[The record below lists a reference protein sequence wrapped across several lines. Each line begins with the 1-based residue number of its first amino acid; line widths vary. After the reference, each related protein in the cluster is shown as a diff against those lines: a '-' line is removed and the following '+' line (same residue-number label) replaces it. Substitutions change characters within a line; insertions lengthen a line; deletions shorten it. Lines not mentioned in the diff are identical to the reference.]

1 MHRLMAGVTI
11 LEHELSELRLLV
23 ERQTGILLDC
33 PNSALAAHVAEYL
46 ESHELESPAAL
57 VDRLRASDQDPHA
70 LPTFLDGVLNVNTG
84 FFRHPGAMNALARQV
99 IPQLYARK
107 SEDGF
112 CTLRIWSAGCSTG
125 EEAYSIAMALCEA
138 LPGGNGN
145 SNGAS
150 NGNGRDKSVASR
162 NGGVAENGVAA
173 CAGQSMKDWSIHI
186 VGSDLLPS
194 AIEVAE
200 RGLYPQSAL
209 TGLPPAAIRACFSK
223 IGSPSGGQNSSQEGS
238 QNSSSTGSTSNGA
251 ASSGLVS
258 NGSARNG
265 SAQGSTN
272 GAANGTNGSTNVAH
286 LLVKP
291 RLRSLVT
298 FNTMNLTKPVYIGRF
313 DCIFCMEVL
322 PHLSRAQRI
331 ALLERLHLYLEPGG
345 YLFLRQTE
353 KLCAPNLNFR
363 SETFDGYTFHRK
375 PLAASATSGRYP
387 LVVRIVYF
395 IYNRQM
401 KTVTATDAKQRLA
414 ALLDAAQREPVL
426 IRRQNRDVAVIMS
439 AEEYERIRGMNNAE
453 LKRTMDRIGAQAAAR
468 GMTEEILAD
477 ILKD

>member
-1 MHRLMAGVTI
+1 MAGVTI

-46 ESHELESPAAL
+46 ESQELESSAAL
-57 VDRLRASDQDPHA
+57 MDRLRASDQDPA
-70 LPTFLDGVLNVNTG
+70 AFPTFLDGVLNVNTG

-107 SEDGF
+107 SDDGF

-138 LPGGNGN
+138 LPAGNGN
-145 SNGAS
+145 GNGAS
-150 NGNGRDKSVASR
+150 NGNGNRDAREKSVASR
-162 NGGVAENGVAA
+162 NGGIAENSVAA
-173 CAGQSMKDWSIHI
+173 VAGQSMAGQSMKDWSIHI

-194 AIEVAE
+194 AIGVAE

-223 IGSPSGGQNSSQEGS
+223 IGSPSGGQNGS
-238 QNSSSTGSTSNGA
+238 QD
-251 ASSGLVS
+251 GLQNPAS
-258 NGSARNG
+258 NGSAGNR
-265 SAQGSTN
+265 SV
-272 GAANGTNGSTNVAH
+272 NGSTNVTPTPTNGAH

-313 DCIFCMEVL
+313 DCIFCMDVL
-322 PHLSRAQRI
+322 PHLSRVQRT

-345 YLFLRQTE
+345 YLFLSQTE

-375 PLAASATSGRYP
+375 PLAASAAYGR
-387 LVVRIVYF
+387 
-395 IYNRQM
+395 
-401 KTVTATDAKQRLA
+401 
-414 ALLDAAQREPVL
+414 
-426 IRRQNRDVAVIMS
+426 
-439 AEEYERIRGMNNAE
+439 
-453 LKRTMDRIGAQAAAR
+453 
-468 GMTEEILAD
+468 
-477 ILKD
+477 

>member
-46 ESHELESPAAL
+46 ERHELESPAAL
-57 VDRLRASDQDPHA
+57 LDRLRASDRDPSV
-70 LPTFLDGVLNVNTG
+70 LPAFLDGVLNVNTG

-107 SEDGF
+107 VDDGPS
-112 CTLRIWSAGCSTG
+112 TLRIWSAGCSSG
-125 EEAYSIAMALCEA
+125 EETYSIAMALCEA

-145 SNGAS
+145 GSGNGSSSNNGS
-150 NGNGRDKSVASR
+150 NSGSNNGNGSKDAREKNSSGK
-162 NGGVAENGVAA
+162 NGGIAESSALGS
-173 CAGQSMKDWSIHI
+173 GQGTRDWSIHI

-209 TGLPPAAIRACFSK
+209 TGLPPAAIRACFSR
-223 IGSPSGGQNSSQEGS
+223 IGSPNGS
-238 QNSSSTGSTSNGA
+238 
-251 ASSGLVS
+251 S
-258 NGSARNG
+258 NGSANG
-265 SAQGSTN
+265 SSETPQN
-272 GAANGTNGSTNVAH
+272 GAANGSSNNSTPTSASTVAGNGSNNGSNNRSPNGSTNGAH

-313 DCIFCMEVL
+313 DCIFCMDVL
-322 PHLSRAQRI
+322 PHLSRAQRT
-331 ALLERLHLYLEPGG
+331 ALMERLHLYLEPGG
-345 YLFLRQTE
+345 YLFLSQTE
-353 KLCAPNLNFR
+353 KLQAPNQNFR

-375 PLAASATSGRYP
+375 PLAASAAYGR
-387 LVVRIVYF
+387 
-395 IYNRQM
+395 
-401 KTVTATDAKQRLA
+401 
-414 ALLDAAQREPVL
+414 
-426 IRRQNRDVAVIMS
+426 
-439 AEEYERIRGMNNAE
+439 
-453 LKRTMDRIGAQAAAR
+453 
-468 GMTEEILAD
+468 
-477 ILKD
+477 